1 MEPKVA
7 QETPAMTKRAGVG
20 LAAFALTIIFMIP
33 LLFVL
38 SKGTIGTN
46 QYFIIVTGVLL
57 LVCWSIPYA
66 TLVDPLLRR
75 SAGSLLNV
83 DIQWRGSSNSIAW
96 TPVEE
101 TGCLLSLFIDL
112 LGYFFIALWFV
123 PFAAVIV
130 LLLWLRH

>member
-7 QETPAMTKRAGVG
+7 QETPAMRKRAGVG

-38 SKGTIGTN
+38 SRGAIGAN

-57 LVCWSIPYA
+57 LVCWTIPYA

-75 SAGSLLNV
+75 GAGSLLNLN
-83 DIQWRGSSNSIAW
+83 IQWRGSSNSIAW

-112 LGYFFIALWFV
+112 LGYFFIAIWFV

-130 LLLWLRH
+130 LVLWLRH

>member
-1 MEPKVA
+1 MNLGKS
-7 QETPAMTKRAGVG
+7 
-20 LAAFALTIIFMIP
+20 LTTIFMIP

-38 SKGTIGTN
+38 SRGTIGTN

-57 LVCWSIPYA
+57 LVCWTIPYA

-75 SAGSLLNV
+75 GAGSLLNV
-83 DIQWRGSSNSIAW
+83 NIQWRGSSNSIAW

-130 LLLWLRH
+130 LVLWLRH

>member
-20 LAAFALTIIFMIP
+20 VAAFALTIMFTIP
-33 LLFVL
+33 LLFLL
-38 SKGTIGTN
+38 SRDAIGTN
-46 QYFIIVTGVLL
+46 QYFIIVAGVLL
-57 LVCWSIPYA
+57 LVFWTIPYA

-75 SAGSLLNV
+75 GVGTLLNIK
-83 DIQWRGSSNSIAW
+83 IQWRGSSNSIAW

-130 LLLWLRH
+130 LVLWLRH